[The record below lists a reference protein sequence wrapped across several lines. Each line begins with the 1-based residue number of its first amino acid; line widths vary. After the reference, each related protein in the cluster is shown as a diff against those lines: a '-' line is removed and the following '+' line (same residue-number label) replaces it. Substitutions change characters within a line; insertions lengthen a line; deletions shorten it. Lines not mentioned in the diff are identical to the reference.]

1 MDENQ
6 VLDRFRRQKIATI
19 EQLVKWLKC
28 SVITVRRRLRR
39 WQSFTSI
46 NQNGRYYSLPQ
57 IPVFDQNG
65 LWRYQAVLF
74 SKHGNLKQTIVALI
88 ADSAKG
94 LSAVEIARFVD
105 LAPNSS
111 FISRFKSVPGV
122 QREKHHGRFIYLS
135 DRPEVYSLQKH
146 ALASHPRAGGFPT
159 DAEAVAILVELIKHP
174 GIGVEQLAARVSK
187 HNSQWVEPAT
197 VRAFLELHDLV
208 KKTSDTQL

>member
-1 MDENQ
+1 MDEKQ

-19 EQLVKWLKC
+19 EQLVKWLRC
-28 SVITVRRRLRR
+28 SAITVRRRLKK

-57 IPVFDQNG
+57 IPVFDQYG
-65 LWRYQAVLF
+65 LLRYQAVLF

-88 ADSAKG
+88 ANSAKG
-94 LSAVEIARFVD
+94 LSAAEIARFLE

-111 FISRFKSVPGV
+111 FISRFKHVPGV

-135 DRPEVYSLQKH
+135 DRPEVYSLQKR
-146 ALASHPRAGGFPT
+146 ALAGHRRAAGVPT
-159 DAEAVAILVELIKHP
+159 DAEAVTILVELIKHP
-174 GIGVEQLAARVSK
+174 GIGVEQLATRVAK
-187 HNSQWVEPAT
+187 HSPWVEPAA

-208 KKTSDTQL
+208 KKTSDTQR

>member
-1 MDENQ
+1 MDEKQ
-6 VLDRFRRQKIATI
+6 VLERFRRQKIATI
-19 EQLVKWLKC
+19 EQLVKWLRC
-28 SVITVRRRLRR
+28 SAITVRRRLKK

-88 ADSAKG
+88 ADSTKG

-111 FISRFKSVPGV
+111 FISRFKNVPGV

-135 DRPEVYSLQKH
+135 DRPEVHRLQKR
-146 ALASHPRAGGFPT
+146 ALASHRRASDLPT
-159 DAEAVAILVELIKHP
+159 EAEAVRILVELIKHP

-187 HNSQWVEPAT
+187 QSQWVEPAA

-208 KKTSDTQL
+208 KKTSATQQ